1 MDEILLGHSVDVPLD
16 ERGEGQAR
24 ALARRLQ
31 ALPQF
36 TLESSPRRRARH
48 TAGIIARPRDLPVHI
63 VPQMDEINFGAWSG
77 RSFAAL
83 AQDPHWRRWNRHR
96 GVSLTPAG
104 DCIRNVQERALAHLQ
119 HLETHCKDRMVVIV
133 THAEVIRS
141 LVLLATDAPIDEYPS
156 VEIAPAS
163 MTLLSVQG
171 GALQLAS
178 VNEQVAA

>member
-1 MDEILLGHSVDVPLD
+1 
-16 ERGEGQAR
+16 
-24 ALARRLQ
+24 
-31 ALPQF
+31 
-36 TLESSPRRRARH
+36 
-48 TAGIIARPRDLPVHI
+48 
-63 VPQMDEINFGAWSG
+63 
-77 RSFAAL
+77 
-83 AQDPHWRRWNRHR
+83 
-96 GVSLTPAG
+96 
-104 DCIRNVQERALAHLQ
+104 
-119 HLETHCKDRMVVIV
+119 MVVIV